1 MCKELYFISSKCY
14 TNFITTEPFK
24 ITIFLYNT
32 GCLKLVS
39 IACLGLEVAEL
50 KEEDMPMVFFT
61 IFNRH

>member
-39 IACLGLEVAEL
+39 IACLGLFSL
-50 KEEDMPMVFFT
+50 IIIYLGYGQIRK
-61 IFNRH
+61 IYILI